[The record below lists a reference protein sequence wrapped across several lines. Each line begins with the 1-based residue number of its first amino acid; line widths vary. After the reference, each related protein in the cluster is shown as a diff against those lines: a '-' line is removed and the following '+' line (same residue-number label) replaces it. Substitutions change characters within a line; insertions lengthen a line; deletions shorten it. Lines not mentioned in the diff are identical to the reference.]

1 MDLFY
6 ALTTITIGNGERMP
20 FWDAPWLSGKKP
32 IDVAPLIYKISKRKS
47 WKVSRALHDDAW
59 IKAIDMHCEL
69 TWNHVTQ
76 FIELWSLLSHINISQ
91 DVHDTIIWKLSPNGE
106 YSAKSAYKAQFMGAI
121 LTPMN
126 KVIWKVW
133 APPKVKFFAWLA
145 IQNRVWTTDRL
156 ERRGMQNCGL
166 CPLCKREFESAA
178 HLFYRCRYTMRL
190 GRLIRDWLQIGDI
203 NTNQWAAHHSLS
215 SWWTHMARRSKAM
228 ATLTLLT
235 TWTIW
240 NERNARVFQKKST
253 PPQIIL
259 RNLKEEARLWV
270 LAGSKRLSNLMPRE

>member
-6 ALTTITIGNGERMP
+6 ALTTITVGNGEWTP
-20 FWDAPWLSGKKP
+20 FWDAPWLIGKKP

-47 WKVSRALHDDAW
+47 WKVSGALHDDAW

-76 FIELWSLLSHINISQ
+76 FVELWSLLSHINISQ

-145 IQNRVWTTDRL
+145 IQNRVWTADRL

-190 GRLIRDWLQIGDI
+190 WRLIRDWLQIGDI

-240 NERNARVFQKKST
+240 NERNARVF
-253 PPQIIL
+253 
-259 RNLKEEARLWV
+259 
-270 LAGSKRLSNLMPRE
+270 